1 MSPLEYATMPLK
13 RYADFSGRSRRSEY
27 WFFML
32 LNIVVYAVLGGLW
45 LMMRNNALGSIFMGV
60 LVLYGIGVF
69 IPSLA
74 CQIRRFHDQDKSGW
88 FALLNFV
95 PYIGG
100 LIVFVMMFLE
110 GTKGDNKFGPDPK
123 AGVS

>member
-1 MSPLEYATMPLK
+1 MSPVDYALMPLK

-27 WFFML
+27 WFFILM
-32 LNIVVYAVLGGLW
+32 NIVVYAVLGGLW
-45 LMMRNNALGSIFMGV
+45 AMMRNNALGSIFMGI
-60 LVLYGIGVF
+60 LVLYGLAMF

-88 FALLNFV
+88 FALLNFI
-95 PYIGG
+95 PYLGG
-100 LIVFVMMFLE
+100 LIVLVFMFLE

-123 AGVS
+123 AGG